1 MAKEIKFSLL
11 YRDMWQSSGKYVPT
25 VDQLLEVAPAIID
38 MGCFARVETNGGG
51 FEQINLLFGE
61 NPNVAVRK
69 WTQPFNDAGI
79 QTHMLERG
87 LNGIRMSPVPED
99 VRRLMFQVKKKQGTD
114 IARSFDGL
122 NDPRNLESSIKFAKE
137 AGMISQAAL
146 SLTVSEVH
154 TVEYYTELADT
165 LIEMGADEICVKDMA
180 GIARPATVG
189 KIIKKIKDKHP
200 NIPITYHGHA
210 GPGFQM
216 ASILEAAYAGVD
228 YVDTA
233 MEPLAW
239 GTGHADVLAIQAM
252 LKDAGFNVPDINMKA
267 YMKVR
272 SLTQKYI
279 DDFLG
284 YYINPKN
291 RLMNSLLIGPGLPG
305 GMMGSLMAD
314 LESNLESLNK
324 WLSKNG
330 KEEITLDDLLIKLF
344 REVAYVWPKIGNPPL
359 VTPFSQYVKNL
370 ALMNVMQIERGKERW
385 SVIADNIW
393 DMILGRAG
401 KLPGTLAPEIVK
413 LIKDQGR
420 EFYDGNP
427 QDLYPD
433 QLDEFR
439 AEMKKNNWDFGQD
452 DEELFE
458 LAMHPEQY
466 RAYKSGAAKTAFEQ
480 DLAKRK
486 AAAQAEKTPPAPVE
500 ASTNGN
506 GNGNNVNNNLQPR
519 QLVINVDNEEYMVYI
534 SYPEN
539 DGIPFHPVNKADQPQ
554 AKLVDVQPDSAGGK
568 LKEVLSPL
576 EGKFYLTKDS
586 SETPLKVGDQVKAG
600 DIIGYIESMKTYNAV
615 ASEDSGKV
623 VEISISNGASVEEDD
638 VLVKLQ

>member
-25 VDQLLEVAPAIID
+25 VEQLLEVAPAIVD

-87 LNGIRMSPVPED
+87 LNGIRMSPVPAD
-99 VRRLMFQVKKKQGTD
+99 IRRLMFRVKKKQGTD

-154 TVEYYTELADT
+154 TVEYYTKLADT
-165 LIEMGADEICVKDMA
+165 LIEMGADEICMKDMA
-180 GIARPATVG
+180 GIARPASVG
-189 KIIKKIKDKHP
+189 KIIKNIKDRHP
-200 NIPITYHGHA
+200 DIPITYHGHA

-324 WLSKNG
+324 WLAKND
-330 KEEITLDDLLIKLF
+330 KQEITLDDLLIKLF
-344 REVAYVWPKIGNPPL
+344 KEVAYVWPKIGNPPL

-370 ALMNVMQIERGKERW
+370 ALMNVMQMERGKERW
-385 SVIADNIW
+385 SIIADNIW

-401 KLPGTLAPEIVK
+401 KLPGTLAPEIVQ
-413 LIKDQGR
+413 LIKEQGR

-427 QDLYPD
+427 QSLYPD
-433 QLDEFR
+433 QLNEFR

-480 DLAKRK
+480 DLAKRR
-486 AAAQAEKTPPAPVE
+486 AATQVEKPQPAPVD
-500 ASTNGN
+500 APANGVTNN
-506 GNGNNVNNNLQPR
+506 FQPR

-539 DGIPFHPVNKADQPQ
+539 DGIPFHPVNKAVPPQP
-554 AKLVDVQPDSAGGK
+554 KVVDNRSDFSNGK
-568 LKEVLSPL
+568 IKEVISPL
-576 EGKFYLTKDS
+576 EGKFYLTKDP
-586 SETPLKVGDQVKAG
+586 SETPLKVGAQVKVG
-600 DIIGYIESMKTYNAV
+600 EIIGYIESMKTYNAI
-615 ASEDSGKV
+615 AAEESGKV
-623 VEISISNGASVEEDD
+623 TEICFSNGDLVEEDD
-638 VLVKLQ
+638 ILVKLN